1 MKNIIVLVCKSI
13 LLYTTA
19 IVTMI
24 YIAGIDSIN
33 DNGHFFK
40 ATALVAGL
48 IFACYKILS
57 EKDIETLTFQKHK
70 DNDRD

>member
-1 MKNIIVLVCKSI
+1 MKNILVLVCKSI

-19 IVTMI
+19 IVAML
-24 YIAGIDSIN
+24 YIAGIDSIYN
-33 DNGHFFK
+33 NGYFFK

-48 IFACYKILS
+48 IFVCYKILS
-57 EKDIETLTFQKHK
+57 EEDIKTITFQKHK